1 MRIIANHAHVFQE
14 SVQPH
19 GSISALKQ
27 VMDECGISQAV
38 AFAPFPKHFNHD
50 EAPNTNPNRWLCSE
64 IKDDDRLY
72 CFGVIDMEKDNVADQ
87 VQEIYDLG
95 LNGIKMHPAYQHFAV
110 DDRKAYAVYEKAE
123 QLGLPISF
131 HTGVHNARI
140 RQSHTLLFDEVAFN
154 FKNLR
159 FTLEHVGGYS
169 FFNEAVAVMANN
181 PKNTYAG
188 LTRVFD
194 RGTNRCWYL
203 GIEKVEELIWQTSAK
218 RLIFGL
224 DFPYNGPDKIKEAIS
239 CILSLNIDDEDKERI
254 LGGNLLEFMRLSHN
268 VQ

>member
-169 FFNEAVAVMANN
+169 FSM
-181 PKNTYAG
+181 K
-188 LTRVFD
+188 
-194 RGTNRCWYL
+194 
-203 GIEKVEELIWQTSAK
+203 Q
-218 RLIFGL
+218 
-224 DFPYNGPDKIKEAIS
+224 
-239 CILSLNIDDEDKERI
+239 
-254 LGGNLLEFMRLSHN
+254 
-268 VQ
+268 